1 MSCLLVPGMRMKN
14 ECLVLDLILQCC
26 EVWPADAS
34 RSSHVISTDYSDYDL
49 QKQYMNMKQVFDDM
63 LDN

>member
-1 MSCLLVPGMRMKN
+1 MNAWCY
-14 ECLVLDLILQCC
+14 DLILQCC